1 MRVTYFIVTILF
13 ANLSNAKNTPLS
25 ATFKEVKED
34 GDKEEVT
41 KKATTSD
48 SASGRFGNGYLP
60 GPIVDPY
67 YYVPLPPLPPL
78 HPLPLPLPLPPRYD
92 DDYLLDDYDDGY
104 DYGEGYDDDDE
115 GYDYGGKGGGKRGG
129 GKRGG
134 GNRGGGNRRG
144 GNRRGGN
151 RRGGNRRG
159 GNRRGG
165 NRRGG
170 NRRGGNRR
178 GGHRNLAESKTGTEE
193 GIQK

>member
-13 ANLSNAKNTPLS
+13 ANLGDAKNTSLS
-25 ATFKEVKED
+25 ATFKEVTED

-67 YYVPLPPLPPL
+67 YYVPLPPLPPFQ
-78 HPLPLPLPLPPRYD
+78 PLPLPLPLPPRYD

-104 DYGEGYDDDDE
+104 DNDE
-115 GYDYGGKGGGKRGG
+115 DYDYGGKGGGKRGG
-129 GKRGG
+129 GK
-134 GNRGGGNRRG
+134 RGGGNRRG

-193 GIQK
+193 GI